1 MSCDFEQ
8 RRINMVDC
16 QVRPSD
22 VTRFPIIQAM
32 LAIPREE
39 YVPSSKKELA
49 YIGDHLDIGHDRFL
63 LDPRILAKM
72 LDALAIRTDEL
83 VLDIGSGLGYSSAII
98 ASMAEAVI
106 SLEEVDEFSRQAE
119 NTFALH
125 SVDNAVP
132 VTGPLAKGVSR
143 YSPYDVITCQG
154 GIETVPQQIHDQ
166 LKVGG
171 RIGAVVNTTH
181 GGKCRI
187 GYKSE
192 GGIDWHTAF
201 DAEAPKVNGFT
212 KIREFVF

>member
-1 MSCDFEQ
+1 
-8 RRINMVDC
+8 MVDC
-16 QVRPSD
+16 QIRPSD

-32 LAIPREE
+32 LTIPREE

-49 YIGDHLDIGHDRFL
+49 YIGDHLGIGLDRFL

-72 LDALAIRTDEL
+72 LDALAIRADEL

-106 SLEEVDEFSRQAE
+106 SLEEVDEFSIQAE
-119 NTFALH
+119 NAFALH

-132 VTGPLAKGVSR
+132 VTGPLAEGVPR

-154 GIETVPQQIHDQ
+154 GIGTIPQQILDQ
-166 LKVGG
+166 LKSGG
-171 RIGAVVNTTH
+171 RIGAVVNTRH

-187 GYKSE
+187 GYKTE
-192 GGIDWHTAF
+192 GGMDWHTVF
-201 DAEAPKVNGFT
+201 DAEAPEINGFT
-212 KIREFVF
+212 KAREFVF

>member
-16 QVRPSD
+16 QIRPSD

-32 LAIPREE
+32 LTIPREE

-49 YIGDHLDIGHDRFL
+49 YIGDHLGIGHDRFL

-72 LDALAIRTDEL
+72 LDALAIRNDEL

-98 ASMAEAVI
+98 AYMAEAVI
-106 SLEEVDEFSRQAE
+106 SLEEVDEFSSLAE

-125 SVDNAVP
+125 SVDNAIP
-132 VTGPLAKGVSR
+132 VSGPLGEGVSR

-154 GIETVPQQIHDQ
+154 GIETVPQQILDQ
-166 LKVGG
+166 LKPGG
-171 RIGAVVNTTH
+171 RIGAVVNTVH

-187 GYKSE
+187 GYKTE
-192 GGIDWHTAF
+192 GGIDWQTAF
-201 DAEAPKVNGFT
+201 DAEAPKLNGFT
-212 KIREFVF
+212 KTREFVF

>member
-1 MSCDFEQ
+1 MSCNFEQ

-32 LAIPREE
+32 LTIPREE
-39 YVPSSKKELA
+39 YVPQSKKELA
-49 YIGDHLDIGHDRFL
+49 YIGDHLDIGHGRFL

-72 LDALAIRTDEL
+72 LDTLAIRSDEL

-98 ASMAEAVI
+98 SSMAEAVI
-106 SLEEVDEFSRQAE
+106 SLEEVDEFSSQAE

-132 VTGPLAKGVSR
+132 VTGPLEEGVSR
-143 YSPYDVITCQG
+143 YSPYDVIICQG
-154 GIETVPQQIHDQ
+154 GIETVPQQILDQ
-166 LKVGG
+166 LKLGG
-171 RIGAVVNTTH
+171 RIGAVVNTGH

-187 GYKSE
+187 GYKTE

-201 DAEAPKVNGFT
+201 DAEAPELNGFT
-212 KIREFVF
+212 KTREFVF